1 MVDIE
6 YMGKCLLIRQMEKN
20 TIVVGDLHLG
30 YEEALNKAG
39 IFVSRKMFV
48 EMIEYFDKFFDRV
61 GKVEEIVLL
70 GDVKHDFGSIL
81 RQEWEDTLNL
91 VKYFK
96 QKSKKVIII
105 KGNHD
110 KIVEQLAKKGDVK
123 VVDYYIDGEIC
134 FIHGE
139 RDFEEIHNK
148 KIKYW
153 ILGHGHPA
161 VVLKDGVKEEK
172 YKCFLSGKYEGKEI
186 VIVPS
191 FIEHNEG
198 SDPREHDLGLA
209 WNFQLEKFKVR
220 VIGENL
226 QVFEF
231 GNLRKL

>member
-1 MVDIE
+1 
-6 YMGKCLLIRQMEKN
+6 
-20 TIVVGDLHLG
+20 
-30 YEEALNKAG
+30 
-39 IFVSRKMFV
+39 MFV

-110 KIVEQLAKKGDVK
+110 KIVEPLAKKGDVK

>member
-110 KIVEQLAKKGDVK
+110 KIVEPLAKKGDVK
-123 VVDYYIDGEIC
+123 VVDYYIDGETC

-139 RDFEEIHNK
+139 RDFEEKNK
-148 KIKYW
+148 IFDSWTRTPCGCAEGWGERRKI
-153 ILGHGHPA
+153 
-161 VVLKDGVKEEK
+161 
-172 YKCFLSGKYEGKEI
+172 
-186 VIVPS
+186 
-191 FIEHNEG
+191 
-198 SDPREHDLGLA
+198 
-209 WNFQLEKFKVR
+209 
-220 VIGENL
+220 
-226 QVFEF
+226 
-231 GNLRKL
+231 

>member
-110 KIVEQLAKKGDVK
+110 KIVEPLAKKGDVK

-139 RDFEEIHNK
+139 RD
-148 KIKYW
+148 
-153 ILGHGHPA
+153 L
-161 VVLKDGVKEEK
+161 EEK